1 MSLEEKKQSVIEE
14 FSMYDEWLDKY
25 EYLIELGKALEAYPE
40 ELKTEEKLIKG
51 CQSRVWLDYEL
62 KDGKLFFRADSDAII
77 TKGIISLLLS
87 VYSGRTPAE
96 IAADDFG
103 FIDAIGLRE
112 NLSPTRANGLVS
124 MIETIK
130 AKAKE
135 MADQVGHDERGSVGH
150 DADVIPGST
159 GNLGS
164 NVIPGSTGNLSN
176 EVLTAEDVAALQPLY
191 ADVIQALKQVYDP
204 EIPVNIY
211 DLGLIYELN
220 IDKERKV
227 SIVMTFTAPNCPMAD
242 EVMHEVQESVTRVP
256 GVTGCTIELTFEPV
270 WDRSMLSEEARVD
283 LGLDY
288 EEDDYGKLND

>member
-1 MSLEEKKQSVIEE
+1 MTLEEKKQAVIEE

-40 ELKTEEKLIKG
+40 EQKTEEKLIKG
-51 CQSRVWLDYEL
+51 CQSRVWLDYEM
-62 KDGKLFFRADSDAII
+62 KDGMLYFRADSDAII
-77 TKGIISLLLS
+77 TKGIISLLIS

-103 FIDAIGLRE
+103 FVDQIGLKE

-124 MIETIK
+124 MIDTIK
-130 AKAKE
+130 WVANE
-135 MADQVGHDERGSVGH
+135 MAEKEKLAGQAGHDEKS
-150 DADVIPGST
+150 
-159 GNLGS
+159 
-164 NVIPGSTGNLSN
+164 
-176 EVLTAEDVAALQPLY
+176 VLTAEDVAALQPLY
-191 ADVIQALKQVYDP
+191 ADVILALKQVYDP

-220 IDKERKV
+220 IDKDRKV

-242 EVMHEVQESVTRVP
+242 EVMHEVEDSVKRVP
-256 GVTGCTIELTFEPV
+256 GVTGCSIELTFEPV

-288 EEDDYGKLND
+288 EEDEYGKLS